1 MHPKHGKEAA
11 KGYSP
16 VKLPDEKVL
25 EVFRLRLVGTTLKDI
40 ATRLG
45 VHFVY
50 VQAVVKGE
58 ARANAF
64 PDHPL
69 RLACVSA
76 EREKREAYRRRSVEL
91 HAPGG
96 GFDAAVRD
104 YRRGYSLRAA
114 AARHGLAFNHL
125 RRVCLRRRVKL
136 RAPSK
141 RSKFCH
147 DSKGAGDG

>member
-1 MHPKHGKEAA
+1 MLPRHEKQAVARYGR
-11 KGYSP
+11 

-25 EVFRLRLVGTTLKDI
+25 EVFRRRLAGATLQTI
-40 ATRLG
+40 AAEFG
-45 VHFVY
+45 IHFVY
-50 VQAVVKGE
+50 VQAVVKGD
-58 ARANAF
+58 ARATAF

-69 RLACVSA
+69 RLKCVSA

-91 HAPGG
+91 HAPGVG
-96 GFDAAVRD
+96 YDAAVRD

-114 AARHGLAFNHL
+114 AARHGLTFNHL
-125 RRVCLRRRVKL
+125 RRVCIRRRVKL

-147 DSKGAGDG
+147 DSKGATDG